1 MTDSEDKFAEKHTG
15 KAFSVFDE
23 EIIAYISKQYK
34 HLKVCF
40 WDGELPEIDPSDL
53 RQHTT
58 YAKKIYDLYTKLG
71 SRANIR
77 WKNLAAPGADMVQ
90 EWFDEQQESIKDSL
104 RSEAER
110 ESECVWVM
118 KGREDA
124 GDEGSSP
131 SRGSAD
137 PGRRVQHGAW
147 RAPALPDDVVGV
159 PVVLDGCGGKG
170 HRLP

>member
-1 MTDSEDKFAEKHTG
+1 MARAH
-15 KAFSVFDE
+15 
-23 EIIAYISKQYK
+23 AYTP
-34 HLKVCF
+34 L
-40 WDGELPEIDPSDL
+40 
-53 RQHTT
+53 
-58 YAKKIYDLYTKLG
+58 
-71 SRANIR
+71 
-77 WKNLAAPGADMVQ
+77 
-90 EWFDEQQESIKDSL
+90 
-104 RSEAER
+104 SEAER
-110 ESECVWVM
+110 EELC
-118 KGREDA
+118 GGGIIERRADA

>member
-1 MTDSEDKFAEKHTG
+1 MAE
-15 KAFSVFDE
+15 
-23 EIIAYISKQYK
+23 
-34 HLKVCF
+34 
-40 WDGELPEIDPSDL
+40 
-53 RQHTT
+53 
-58 YAKKIYDLYTKLG
+58 
-71 SRANIR
+71 
-77 WKNLAAPGADMVQ
+77 AAAGREV
-90 EWFDEQQESIKDSL
+90 
-104 RSEAER
+104 SEAER
-110 ESECVWVM
+110 EELCW
-118 KGREDA
+118 GGDRERRADA